1 AAKAG
6 AGIDQGPAKT
16 QPGAGGD
23 EDRGQFE
30 EAVGQYEAEEGVEP
44 ARRSHQPE
52 ADAQVEHVLEED
64 PDHRQPEED
73 AQDEAEGRGPG
84 VVRPDLGG
92 ERRGGDARVVGLVL
106 PAGAGPLP
114 EVARGRDGRRALRA
128 GAEPAARWAPTSG
141 GTCRRRPG
149 TCGRRSG

>member
-1 AAKAG
+1 GPGGQAGRGDEAFDGAGDEEDDGETDGHGERGPALFGEGLAAKAR

-44 ARRSHQPE
+44 ARRTHQPE

-64 PDHRQPEED
+64 PDHRPPEED
-73 AQDEAEGRGPG
+73 AKDEAEEIGRATG
-84 VVRPDLGG
+84 R
-92 ERRGGDARVVGLVL
+92 ERA
-106 PAGAGPLP
+106 
-114 EVARGRDGRRALRA
+114 
-128 GAEPAARWAPTSG
+128 
-141 GTCRRRPG
+141 
-149 TCGRRSG
+149 